1 MNIVSKLKKQDGSM
15 AVYVLIVLLSMLMI
29 LTAVYSITTSERRQ
43 QLLTII
49 NMKQAYEANNGN
61 AVSIYENL
69 LGTNQQPEQIVNEY
83 SFTGDEQIF
92 TAPIDGLYKLQVWG
106 AQGGSFNQANGVGG
120 KRWIF

>member
-1 MNIVSKLKKQDGSM
+1 M